1 MAIEYGC
8 GDGKKSR
15 TRTRVESESECQVR
29 EEDKLMEE
37 KECFTK
43 HCTNEFYIN
52 NIKVQ
57 VLEAEY
63 PGTFWV
69 KISCHKINSFSC
81 HKIYSFSCH
90 KIYFFGAG

>member
-15 TRTRVESESECQVR
+15 TRTQVESESECQVR

-43 HCTNEFYIN
+43 HCTNEFYKIN

-69 KISCHKINSFSC
+69 EISCHKI
-81 HKIYSFSCH
+81 YVFSCH
-90 KIYFFGAG
+90 KIYFFAAG

>member
-1 MAIEYGC
+1 MAIEDGC

-15 TRTRVESESECQVR
+15 TRTLVESESECQVR
-29 EEDKLMEE
+29 EEDRKKELLEE
-37 KECFTK
+37 KKCFTK
-43 HCTNEFYIN
+43 HCTNEFYKIN

-69 KISCHKINSFSC
+69 EI
-81 HKIYSFSCH
+81 SCH
-90 KIYFFGAG
+90 KIYFFWCRLI